1 MARNN
6 FARTASGLSS
16 YELPDHKELE
26 TGDEL
31 TTISIN
37 KEFRSLISTLVLDA
51 LKGKERN
58 DEWLN
63 NEDKIINFLIDLY
76 DKDSFLYTRIYDVA
90 LASNVVVSSLTPAN
104 IVEFEQVHNFTRKN
118 ALVECFFVVQGGS
131 GPVDYIF
138 NVSASSLMPSESA
151 AAVGGGANPTT
162 LVATANFTDISPG
175 EQTLRLSGSVD
186 TPNGQILS
194 RFTAFW
200 RVWDY
205 D

>member
-1 MARNN
+1 MLELADLGAHNAPIAPN
-6 FARTASGLSS
+6 ENTQISLNYKWQSLVAAAVEYYYYQADASEIGL
-16 YELPDHKELE
+16 D
-26 TGDEL
+26 
-31 TTISIN
+31 
-37 KEFRSLISTLVLDA
+37 
-51 LKGKERN
+51 
-58 DEWLN
+58 
-63 NEDKIINFLIDLY
+63 NEDYLSAFFNDLF
-76 DKDSFLYTRIYDVA
+76 DKDNYLYTRIYDVA

-138 NVSASSLMPSESA
+138 NISASSLMPSESA

-175 EQTLRLSGSVD
+175 EQTLRLAGNVD
-186 TPNGQILS
+186 TPNCQILS

>member
-1 MARNN
+1 MLYLGDLGSHNESLSPDENTQISLNYKWRSVVAAALE
-6 FARTASGLSS
+6 FYYYSGAGTEIGLDNEDWLSS
-16 YELPDHKELE
+16 FFE
-26 TGDEL
+26 
-31 TTISIN
+31 
-37 KEFRSLISTLVLDA
+37 
-51 LKGKERN
+51 
-58 DEWLN
+58 
-63 NEDKIINFLIDLY
+63 DLY
-76 DKDSFLYTRIYDVA
+76 DKDNYLYTRIYEVA

-151 AAVGGGANPTT
+151 AAAGGGANQTT

-175 EQTLRLSGSVD
+175 EQTLRLVGIVD
-186 TPNGQILS
+186 TPNCQILS

-200 RVWDY
+200 RIWDY